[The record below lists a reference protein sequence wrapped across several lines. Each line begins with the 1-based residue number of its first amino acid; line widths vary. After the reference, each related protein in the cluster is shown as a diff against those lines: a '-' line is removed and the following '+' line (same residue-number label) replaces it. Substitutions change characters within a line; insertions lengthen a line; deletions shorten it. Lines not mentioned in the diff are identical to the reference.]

1 MKYTLPNLIKVIDS
15 KNQNWTE
22 ERISWFID
30 SIKEDGTNYNALT
43 RADRKVISGFS
54 DSKLEAYVGS
64 LLGEPILNN
73 AKSSSEQIRA
83 EAERTRSEADIY
95 SQQIRDDASTESKE
109 YLANLKAAE
118 VVELYEG
125 NLPAESTL
133 MRMPKKVLSDYAQ
146 LIRCDVNNEMTKREI
161 VDTISNN
168 YDGLGKTVIVVPDKS
183 GQLEQIN
190 QEKMSLELLENA
202 SDLRIS
208 KLDDRESDLQDW
220 ENRITDREQSLEATL
235 NGEEYKEKQA
245 KRLKLAQKMSY
256 VMAGVALAAGAVYGE
271 YTGITDFVDFTNLRG

>member
-15 KNQNWTE
+15 ENQNWTE